1 MIVAFTPGGSS
12 DIQLRLVQK
21 YWREVFPN
29 NLIIV
34 HRPGAG
40 GEVGFR
46 ELARSAPDGYTLGG
60 VNTPHIYLQPM
71 ARDTGFTPASFAYIC
86 KMVDDPQVIAVHR
99 DSPIR
104 DVFDLI
110 RQAQAA
116 PGRLTVGNVG
126 TFTGHHVTTLLL
138 QHVTNTRFAIIPYIG
153 AADQLAAIR
162 GRHVDFI
169 VSNLSDVT
177 PHLADLRVFG
187 ITTETRHPLQPTWPT
202 LKELG
207 IPVVT
212 SITRGVAAPAG
223 IDPAILRFYREGF
236 ARLSALTAYQADMA
250 RVGQTYAYM
259 PGEAYEAFI
268 RESAVR
274 GETIL
279 RRFGLIR

>member
-1 MIVAFTPGGSS
+1 M
-12 DIQLRLVQK
+12 QLRLVQK

-60 VNTPHIYLQPM
+60 VNMPHIYLQPL
-71 ARDTGFTPASFAYIC
+71 ARNTGFTLDSFAYIC
-86 KMVDDPQVIAVHR
+86 QMVDDPQVIAVQK

-104 DVFDLI
+104 DLADLI
-110 RQAQAA
+110 SRAQAN

-126 TFTGHHVTTLLL
+126 TFTGHHETTLLF
-138 QHVTNTRFAIIPYIG
+138 QHVTNTRFTVIPYVG
-153 AADQLAAIR
+153 AADQLAAVR

-169 VSNLSDVT
+169 ISNLSDVT
-177 PHLADLRVFG
+177 PHLADLRVFA
-187 ITTETRHPLQPTWPT
+187 ISTETRHRMQPTWPT

-223 IDPAILRFYREGF
+223 IDPAILRYYREGF
-236 ARLSALTAYQADMA
+236 ARLSAIPAYKADMD
-250 RVGQTYAYM
+250 RIGQSFAYLS
-259 PGEAYEAFI
+259 GEDYEANSK
-268 RESAVR
+268 EAAVR
-274 GETIL
+274 GENL
-279 RRFGLIR
+279 FRRFGLIR